1 MCVEVRPT
9 DDTYLS
15 RTCINEEVQYDNSG
29 DDDDD
34 DLIVQ
39 ESDWLERCHESSRHR
54 FGAQPSRVKQEP

>member
-39 ESDWLERCHESSRHR
+39 ESDWLERCRMNLVGIGLERNL
-54 FGAQPSRVKQEP
+54 PL